1 MTQDGASAPV
11 GIYTF
16 GAFCLDPQ
24 RGLFTS
30 DGNAVPLTPKAM
42 LILCIL
48 VESHGRIV
56 EKNDLM
62 EKAWPQ
68 TFVEESNLTFNI
80 HQIRQTLGEWNDGN
94 RYIET
99 VPRRGYRFVAP
110 VTVHGAERDKVV
122 SATGVAQL
130 KAPGIGRDET
140 PASDSRPAGGVA
152 EVTVQPVLR
161 PGVGVDSEPFP
172 GPISLGQAP
181 HQAPGSESRALGAEQ
196 QVQVRKPRRKWWPTV
211 IVGLAAA
218 ALVTGFIVWVDSP
231 RPLPEAGNDRQ
242 LTHDRR
248 EKYGPLL
255 TDGVRLY
262 FCEAAPQGC
271 ALTSVPATGGETVPV
286 PAPFPSITL
295 FDISPDC
302 SRLLIG
308 SPVSIDKEVPLWIMP
323 IGGGQPQPVD
333 GVLAR
338 AAAWSH
344 GGSRIAYINGSG
356 LYTASI
362 DGTGVHKTADVG
374 VDAGQ
379 IRWSPDDTWL
389 RFVESSG
396 NPPIARPWEVRAD
409 GTALR
414 SILSDWGHLT
424 GQFYG
429 DWLANGRYYVFSIQE
444 ERGVPRIIRLW
455 VMPEKASLFGR
466 GSSAPVRLGDDTRGF
481 GWPVSSRDGRKLFVI
496 GTEQSGELVRYD
508 AREQEFVPYLNG
520 VEARWVTFSPDR
532 KWVAFTPYDD
542 GTLWVVHPNGSGRTQ
557 LTFGPMYADGFAWS
571 PDGRWIAIH
580 ALRTPK
586 AKYKI
591 NLIPA
596 PKADAPVEPAQ
607 PEALLPGDQEIEGI
621 PSWSPDG
628 RSIAFA
634 EMDGPTSDQGSG
646 NEVIHICDL
655 ASRQV
660 SKLTGKKGVWTAR
673 WSPDGR
679 YLAALTNDVRQRL
692 ELYDIK
698 TQTWRDSGAEH
709 INNPTWSHDS
719 KYIYYDTQGSAPD
732 EGIYRVRISDG
743 KVELAAPY
751 HGIRRADET
760 WSGLA
765 PDDSPIVLRDV
776 GIQEIYALDVKWP

>member
-1 MTQDGASAPV
+1 MSATARHFYEFGPFRLYSVQGVLLRDGEAVQLGSRGMEMLRVLIENRDKAV
-11 GIYTF
+11 GT
-16 GAFCLDPQ
+16 GELLRLVWPDAHVA
-24 RGLFTS
+24 
-30 DGNAVPLTPKAM
+30 DGNVKVTISLLRKA
-42 LILCIL
+42 
-48 VESHGRIV
+48 
-56 EKNDLM
+56 
-62 EKAWPQ
+62 
-68 TFVEESNLTFNI
+68 
-80 HQIRQTLGEWNDGN
+80 LGDDRENGN
-94 RYIET
+94 RFIT
-99 VPRRGYRFVAP
+99 TRSGYGYQFVIP
-110 VTVHGAERDKVV
+110 VVEGQE
-122 SATGVAQL
+122 Q
-130 KAPGIGRDET
+130 T
-140 PASDSRPAGGVA
+140 P
-152 EVTVQPVLR
+152 
-161 PGVGVDSEPFP
+161 
-172 GPISLGQAP
+172 
-181 HQAPGSESRALGAEQ
+181 ES
-196 QVQVRKPRRKWWPTV
+196 
-211 IVGLAAA
+211 AAA
-218 ALVTGFIVWVDSP
+218 AEVKTKRPESEEQAAAPVKETLPTGDRAGKKADLEGPGQGRDLPRDGQSAVEDICPNGRSQLSSHSYTSISVVSLAIIGILAAVFINRPTSTPMVTAS
-231 RPLPEAGNDRQ
+231 RQ

-248 EKYGPLL
+248 EKHGPLL

-295 FDISPDC
+295 FDISPDG

-308 SPVSIDKEVPLWIMP
+308 SPVSIGSEMPLWVMP

-344 GGSRIAYINGSG
+344 GGSKIAYINGSG

-389 RFVESSG
+389 RFVEPSG

-455 VMPEKASLFGR
+455 VMPERASLFGR

-591 NLIPA
+591 YLIPA

-607 PEALLPGDQEIEGI
+607 PEALLPGDQENEGI

-628 RSIAFA
+628 RSIAYG

-679 YLAALTNDVRQRL
+679 YLAALTYDVRQRL